1 MGGAIILDAA
11 VKGDS
16 IGNVVRG
23 IAQQQPIGGGSSTG
37 GGTTSGGSASV
48 SGGGPLPT
56 GATWERTDQG
66 VDASATP
73 GSPVKAIVS
82 GVVSMIVPNWYQ
94 GQPAVYITSS
104 GLPGGAT
111 GIYYAEQISP
121 NVHVGQQVSA
131 GQTIGTVAGSGT
143 GLEIGFLKGAR
154 TLAQATTG
162 YAEGAVTGAGQLMH
176 QFLANAGVKL

>member
-1 MGGAIILDAA
+1 VPNLPLAFAELMGGAIILDAA

-16 IGNVVRG
+16 ISNVVRG
-23 IAQQQPIGGGSSTG
+23 IAQQQPIGGSSSTAG
-37 GGTTSGGSASV
+37 AGNSGTATGT
-48 SGGGPLPT
+48 GPLPT

-73 GSPVKAIVS
+73 GSPIKAMVS

-94 GQPAVYITSS
+94 GQPAVYITSP

-131 GQTIGTVAGSGT
+131 GQTIGTVASSGT
-143 GLEIGFLKGAR
+143 QSGKAAAAISRMAR
-154 TLAQATTG
+154 PSARR
-162 YAEGAVTGAGQLMH
+162 
-176 QFLANAGVKL
+176 